1 MIYYNHPKLYDKYR
15 DEYAVILRD
24 ALIDQIFLN
33 KMYQKSIYVL
43 EKLRKIPVLKNIIKK
58 LILR

>member
-1 MIYYNHPKLYDKYR
+1 M
-15 DEYAVILRD
+15 ILRD

-43 EKLRKIPVLKNIIKK
+43 EKLKKIPVLKNIIKK